1 MKSIF
6 TDDSLK
12 RTYVEGVTRKKNMDE
27 RRRRGVKNW
36 KFRANELFE
45 WSQDKERNKNRDKGD
60 MEFL

>member
-27 RRRRGVKNW
+27 RGGRGVKNW
-36 KFRANELFE
+36 KFRKNELLE
-45 WSQDKERNKNRDKGD
+45 WSQGKER
-60 MEFL
+60 

>member
-27 RRRRGVKNW
+27 RGGRGVKNW
-36 KFRANELFE
+36 KFRANELLE
-45 WSQDKERNKNRDKGD
+45 WSQDEER
-60 MEFL
+60 